1 MGPVHRVKNAAGLG
15 GLGQGR
21 WQPDAKT
28 SNLVTARKG
37 SVNLRGD
44 GSASRKLAPP
54 SFNITWIVVSIDMM
68 TLRRQIRRI
77 GKSAALSLL
86 DRYPRIVFVHV
97 PKCAGSA
104 VRDSLYDAVYPALL
118 RSTRVYCEI
127 DVVASV
133 SAGKLLGLDAMT
145 CREAVLIHALSDP
158 FTRFIAGHIFA
169 NPAVVEQFSHWKFVT
184 VLREPTSRF
193 ISAYVF
199 NRYRPF
205 VPSKIEC
212 NFADFLETDRA
223 RLEGSRMTQYFS
235 GMSERELEE
244 RPAAGIAAALQNL
257 DRFLSVG
264 FVDDLRNWERRISG
278 ALGRR
283 VRIGHRNTSPKPDL
297 RVELEQ
303 SPALRTRLEELCAI
317 DREFYAS
324 ARAHLKQSS
333 SVTPADAAFFQTGK

>member
-1 MGPVHRVKNAAGLG
+1 
-15 GLGQGR
+15 
-21 WQPDAKT
+21 
-28 SNLVTARKG
+28 
-37 SVNLRGD
+37 
-44 GSASRKLAPP
+44 
-54 SFNITWIVVSIDMM
+54 MM
-68 TLRRQIRRI
+68 TLRQQVRRI
-77 GKSAALSLL
+77 GKTAALSLL
-86 DRYPRIVFVHV
+86 NRYPRIVFVHV
-97 PKCAGSA
+97 PKCAGSS
-104 VRDSLYDAVYPALL
+104 VRDSLYDAVYPGLL
-118 RSTRVYCEI
+118 RSTRAYCEI

-145 CREAVLIHALSDP
+145 CRRAVLIHALSDP
-158 FTRFIAGHIFA
+158 FSRFVSGHIFA
-169 NPAVVEQFSHWKFVT
+169 DPAMVEQFSHWRFIT

-212 NFADFLETDRA
+212 NFEDFLKTDRA
-223 RLEGSRMTQYFS
+223 YLEGSRMTQYFS
-235 GMSERELEE
+235 GMSARELKE
-244 RPAAGIAAALQNL
+244 RPDAGIAAALQNL

-283 VRIGHRNTSPKPDL
+283 VRIQHRNSSPKPDL

-303 SPALRTRLEELCAI
+303 SPELRGRVEELCAI

-324 ARAHLKQSS
+324 ARAHFKPSLSGA
-333 SVTPADAAFFQTGK
+333 PEDAASVDTEE